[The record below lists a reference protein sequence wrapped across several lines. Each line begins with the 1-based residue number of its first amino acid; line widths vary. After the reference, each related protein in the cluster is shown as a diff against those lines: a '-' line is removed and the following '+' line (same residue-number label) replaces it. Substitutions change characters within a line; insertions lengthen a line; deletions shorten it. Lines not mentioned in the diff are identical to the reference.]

1 MRNGIQRRQEDI
13 MRNGHVK
20 FWCANCGKRMLVAGE
35 KCSKCGIKQK
45 MHPPT
50 DATFRD
56 FLKTLGAQF

>member
-1 MRNGIQRRQEDI
+1 

-56 FLKTLGAQF
+56 FLKTLGAQWTT